1 MINFMI
7 LFNFINYDYEYI
19 MKPQSISK
27 EILEQ
32 LYFDENKTLSEIATI
47 FGYTSYQ
54 SIRNLFIKY
63 DIKIRTKKESR
74 ILSQKLTDEK
84 IPSKEQLEQLY
95 FVENKSLSD
104 IAHLYGVKSHTPI
117 RRLFNQYNI
126 KIRDRDEGT
135 KIKHQS
141 IINENIP
148 SKEILEKEIQQYS
161 KLELARRYNVH
172 RSRIN
177 KWIEIYGLKKID
189 TKNYNFKKEI
199 LQEEDNL
206 SPKELAIKHNV
217 SVNRIKRVKNDFN
230 EKLYSIEE
238 IKCKIKIYDYDI
250 SNRGFP
256 KQLYYDDINLYKSII
271 HHTKD
276 HRLDTNKITEKLYR
290 ILNDFTPK
298 DIICCKFCD
307 KQLSFYNIK
316 SGYGCSEIKI
326 CSNCLAKHNGFG
338 VSRVSQKLFWKIY
351 DNLNQENKNKCYFND
366 LNKEVKIKIS
376 NQDKNMLNTEDL
388 LYLNKNRY
396 NIDFILENK
405 IIEFDGEYWHK
416 IKDSSIKD
424 MIKDKFLQSK
434 GFLILRIPEM
444 EFVNNSQETIE
455 KCLKFLTH

>member
-1 MINFMI
+1 M
-7 LFNFINYDYEYI
+7 
-19 MKPQSISK
+19 
-27 EILEQ
+27 
-32 LYFDENKTLSEIATI
+32 
-47 FGYTSYQ
+47 
-54 SIRNLFIKY
+54 
-63 DIKIRTKKESR
+63 
-74 ILSQKLTDEK
+74 
-84 IPSKEQLEQLY
+84 
-95 FVENKSLSD
+95 SD

-256 KQLYYDDINLYKSII
+256 KQLYYDDINFYMVLKDNSQIQSIEI
-271 HHTKD
+271 ENLT
-276 HRLDTNKITEKLYR
+276 LEA
-290 ILNDFTPK
+290 
-298 DIICCKFCD
+298 IIE
-307 KQLSFYNIK
+307 
-316 SGYGCSEIKI
+316 GM
-326 CSNCLAKHNGFG
+326 LAK
-338 VSRVSQKLFWKIY
+338 
-351 DNLNQENKNKCYFND
+351 
-366 LNKEVKIKIS
+366 
-376 NQDKNMLNTEDL
+376 
-388 LYLNKNRY
+388 
-396 NIDFILENK
+396 
-405 IIEFDGEYWHK
+405 
-416 IKDSSIKD
+416 
-424 MIKDKFLQSK
+424 
-434 GFLILRIPEM
+434 
-444 EFVNNSQETIE
+444 
-455 KCLKFLTH
+455 

>member
-1 MINFMI
+1 MI

-19 MKPQSISK
+19 MKTQSISK
-27 EILEQ
+27 EI
-32 LYFDENKTLSEIATI
+32 
-47 FGYTSYQ
+47 
-54 SIRNLFIKY
+54 
-63 DIKIRTKKESR
+63 
-74 ILSQKLTDEK
+74 
-84 IPSKEQLEQLY
+84 LEQLY

-104 IAHLYGVKSHTPI
+104 IAHLYGFKSHTPI

-276 HRLDTNKITEKLYR
+276 HILDTNKITEKLYR
-290 ILNDFTPK
+290 ILNDLDTNFVQYCTN
-298 DIICCKFCD
+298 CKKNKLNFV
-307 KQLSFYNIK
+307 NVNT
-316 SGYGCSEIKI
+316 GYGNSDYKLCGD
-326 CSNCLAKHNGFG
+326 CNNVLNG
-338 VSRVSQKLFWKIY
+338 VSKISQRLFWSIY
-351 DNLNQENKNKCYFND
+351 NKLPNKNNCYFNE
-366 LNKEVKIKIS
+366 LNHEFILHMSEGFKNEHIKA
-376 NQDKNMLNTEDL
+376 
-388 LYLNKNRY
+388 NKKY
-396 NIDFILENK
+396 YKLDFVLENK
-405 IIEFDGEYWHK
+405 VIEFDGIYYHNDKE
-416 IKDSSIKD
+416 KD
-424 MIKDKFLQSK
+424 MVQDKFLQSK

-444 EFVNNSQETIE
+444 EFVNNPQETIE